1 MTHLKK
7 FTFFKFA
14 ALFIALLILPAAAF
28 AQNAKPRL
36 GLSVSALQAPPILLQ
51 HLRIS
56 EGEGLLIN
64 NIAATSELDSA
75 GLSQGDILLAID
87 GQNLSKP
94 QDLTAYI
101 ANLPSNAQVTLDVI
115 QKGEHKQLY
124 VKLDNLP
131 DEIVWKYAKP
141 VSRPGRAFPGAQNA
155 PSLQPFNPFS
165 ATVNPPQSGSVSAKS
180 VYRSIVATE
189 NGIQSTSVSIAGPT
203 DDPNTEIQIE
213 IGNNTW
219 KTTIADI
226 DNLPEIPQKAARDA
240 IRQNHAFSFSFGN
253 DDGFMQEVFKRHQE
267 QMQQLDEFMRKS
279 LQNQQDTTSDAP
291 QTDANSQPIHPDIRS

>member
-14 ALFIALLILPAAAF
+14 CLFIALLFLPTAAL
-28 AQNAKPRL
+28 AQNSKPRL

-51 HLRIS
+51 HLRIA

-64 NIAATSELDSA
+64 NIAATSELDTA

-87 GQNLSKP
+87 GHNLSKP
-94 QDLTAYI
+94 QDLPAYV
-101 ANLPSNAQVTLDVI
+101 ANLPQNAQVTLDVI
-115 QKGEHKQLY
+115 QKGEHKQIY

-141 VSRPGRAFPGAQNA
+141 VSGPGRAFPGTHHS
-155 PSLQPFNPFS
+155 PSLQPFNFS
-165 ATVNPPQSGSVSAKS
+165 TTVNPPQTGSVSAKS

-213 IGNNTW
+213 IGSDTW

-253 DDGFMQEVFKRHQE
+253 DDDFMQEIFKRHQE
-267 QMQQLDEFMRKS
+267 QMQQMDEIMRKS
-279 LQNQQDTTSDAP
+279 LQNQQNTTPDAP
-291 QTDANSQPIHPDIRS
+291 KTDASAQSILPNIRS